1 MNVSKET
8 KLILLQYFSFPSRLS
23 ANKFLESLTDCEIEE
38 LLVLADYLLFYVDN
52 PVSALPPA
60 TRNLSRKR
68 EDILSFIQSVVFLI
82 RNSNWNKYKTN
93 GIS

>member
-8 KLILLQYFSFPSRLS
+8 RQTLLQYFSFPSRLS
-23 ANKFLESLTDCEIEE
+23 ANKFLESLTDLEIEE
-38 LLVLADYLLFYVDN
+38 LLVLADYLVFYADN

-60 TRNLSRKR
+60 TRNLKTKR

-82 RNSNWNKYKTN
+82 RNSNWN
-93 GIS
+93 I